1 MNAGMD
7 FMYEYETLGYEILA
21 SDSRRSKVH
30 SDEQTPPSRAQM
42 HNQRS
47 VVTLVMGDLQQII
60 TANKVGLIEES

>member
-21 SDSRRSKVH
+21 SDSRRSKVL

-42 HNQRS
+42 PNQRS
-47 VVTLVMGDLQQII
+47 VVTLVIWEI
-60 TANKVGLIEES
+60 YSR